1 MYLKKKK
8 TRNFEVYGQYYPVIA
23 YDFVTYSWLF
33 HPMYVMNNQKKSKER
48 KNKGKSMLCISLLC
62 LYHYK
67 IPSYLSYLTNCSCI
81 ITVFSLIHISAFYG
95 VAVECK
101 SSQESYTWWYETI
114 CLSLFLSLWST
125 ISQSN
130 LLKFPCPLLGVLIGF
145 FSPWYRF
152 SKNRWISSS
161 RKRCRYIW
169 SI

>member
-101 SSQESYTWWYETI
+101 SSQESYT
-114 CLSLFLSLWST
+114 
-125 ISQSN
+125 
-130 LLKFPCPLLGVLIGF
+130 
-145 FSPWYRF
+145 
-152 SKNRWISSS
+152 
-161 RKRCRYIW
+161 
-169 SI
+169 